1 MVKLNG
7 NLKKSG
13 KSDTEE
19 QILKAARRLFENKG
33 FNGARMQEIADE
45 AGINKS
51 LLHYY
56 FRSKEG
62 LFDQIFLEA
71 FKDFWPSIEEIAQNE
86 DAGVRDLIRTAVN
99 GYIDILTRMPFLSSF
114 IVGEINR
121 DPERVRGLMEAAGL
135 DTVRVMKIVK
145 RSIQNGE
152 MIEMDPRELIVNVVG
167 LSVFPFLSRPLLQ
180 RMFWESEQAYEAFLE
195 SRRKSVVDFICRS
208 ILVEDRSGCSPES

>member
-1 MVKLNG
+1 MNFLREIRRCLYLTTWLNETV
-7 NLKKSG
+7 NLKNSG

-33 FNGARMQEIADE
+33 FYGARMQEIADE

-99 GYIDILTRMPFLSSF
+99 GYIDILTRMPS
-114 IVGEINR
+114 N
-121 DPERVRGLMEAAGL
+121 
-135 DTVRVMKIVK
+135 
-145 RSIQNGE
+145 
-152 MIEMDPRELIVNVVG
+152 
-167 LSVFPFLSRPLLQ
+167 
-180 RMFWESEQAYEAFLE
+180 
-195 SRRKSVVDFICRS
+195 
-208 ILVEDRSGCSPES
+208 CS